1 MLAEHANLLVCL
13 VCAGKVVGS
22 GFWLFDDIIRMGS
35 YEPKP
40 VVGNVGKRSR
50 YGVSL
55 FTVWS
60 FVLTPLAYVLGWLC
74 LQNFGN
80 WSGGGLGGVGVLIGF
95 SVIVVLLVSVV
106 GLVFGLVGLARVK
119 HGGRKFVLVAVAA
132 VSVNCV
138 PFVLLFLFWCSVL
151 FSLR

>member
-1 MLAEHANLLVCL
+1 M
-13 VCAGKVVGS
+13 VVFS
-22 GFWLFDDIIRMGS
+22 DIRYMDS

-60 FVLTPLAYVLGWLC
+60 FVFVPLAYVLGWLC

-95 SVIVVLLVSVV
+95 SVLVVLLVSFLGIVLGVCGVARSEVKSKGYVV
-106 GLVFGLVGLARVK
+106 SVLAVVVNGLPFLVLLLGLVVM
-119 HGGRKFVLVAVAA
+119 
-132 VSVNCV
+132 
-138 PFVLLFLFWCSVL
+138 FL
-151 FSLR
+151 

>member
-1 MLAEHANLLVCL
+1 MFVF
-13 VCAGKVVGS
+13 S
-22 GFWLFDDIIRMGS
+22 DIRCMDS

-80 WSGGGLGGVGVLIGF
+80 WSGGGWGAIGVLVFVSVGVVFWFGGVGEGEPWWEEVC
-95 SVIVVLLVSVV
+95 SC
-106 GLVFGLVGLARVK
+106 
-119 HGGRKFVLVAVAA
+119 GGNGCR
-132 VSVNCV
+132 C
-138 PFVLLFLFWCSVL
+138 
-151 FSLR
+151 